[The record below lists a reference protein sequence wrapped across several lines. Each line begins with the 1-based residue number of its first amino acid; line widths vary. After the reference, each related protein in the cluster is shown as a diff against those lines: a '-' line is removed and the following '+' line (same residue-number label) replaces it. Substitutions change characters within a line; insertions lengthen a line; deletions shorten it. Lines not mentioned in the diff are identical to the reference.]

1 VIAPDV
7 PLTPCN
13 GTGQQMTGY
22 AVAGRPVCAPLIAAV
37 QASFAVQYQT
47 GRNCQYNS
55 QACDRS
61 GAKYRSPIGSTIAGH
76 AKSPKPCVCI
86 LPKMPQARPHLQGR
100 DSWLARQ
107 EAANQAGKTV
117 PTPVPPAC
125 ANHPKIHGK
134 DAPAL
139 RHQSQAL
146 IELRRRAP
154 RQNRLQY
161 QIGAYKYQQY
171 GSGRLQFQLR
181 QKAGRVLYLLPKP
194 YPQG

>member
-1 VIAPDV
+1 MIAPDV

-47 GRNCQYNS
+47 GCKCRYNS

-61 GAKYRSPIGSTIAGH
+61 GAKCRSPIDSAIADH

-86 LPKMPQARPHLQGR
+86 SPKMPQAKPRLQDR

-107 EAANQAGKTV
+107 EAANQAVKTA
-117 PTPVPPAC
+117 PPPAPLAC
-125 ANHPKIHGK
+125 ASHPKIHGK
-134 DAPAL
+134 DEPVL
-139 RHQSQAL
+139 RH
-146 IELRRRAP
+146 
-154 RQNRLQY
+154 
-161 QIGAYKYQQY
+161 
-171 GSGRLQFQLR
+171 
-181 QKAGRVLYLLPKP
+181 
-194 YPQG
+194 